1 MAGEPRGRDLFI
13 VDNSVSGWTA
23 LRYLEEWSGIA
34 KAFDIATG
42 YFEIGG
48 LLALGEKW
56 QALQKIRILM
66 GAEMTLR
73 TRKAILDAVRQRA
86 LTELDQ
92 SIEATKD
99 SNPFLNGVP
108 AILEALT
115 SNQIECRV
123 YDKEKFHAKAY
134 ITHATLEVVGSQAL
148 VGSSNFTGPG
158 LTQNIELNVQ
168 IQNAR
173 EVAQLQEWFEE
184 HWKDATDVTGAV
196 IACQSREGALLSHL
210 QQGARMGLYRS
221 AESLRGREGLH
232 RARSGCVHRGRDVQG
247 RVGRRR
253 LADTRRDGP
262 GIPDGAAP
270 R

>member
-1 MAGEPRGRDLFI
+1 MTGEPRGRDLFI

-34 KAFDIATG
+34 KAFDITTG

-56 QALQKIRILM
+56 RALQKIRILM

-86 LTELDQ
+86 LMELDQ
-92 SIEATKD
+92 SIETTKD
-99 SNPFLNGVP
+99 TNPFLNGVP
-108 AILEALT
+108 AVLEALT

-148 VGSSNFTGPG
+148 VGSSNFTG
-158 LTQNIELNVQ
+158 
-168 IQNAR
+168 
-173 EVAQLQEWFEE
+173 
-184 HWKDATDVTGAV
+184 
-196 IACQSREGALLSHL
+196 
-210 QQGARMGLYRS
+210 
-221 AESLRGREGLH
+221 
-232 RARSGCVHRGRDVQG
+232 
-247 RVGRRR
+247 
-253 LADTRRDGP
+253 
-262 GIPDGAAP
+262 
-270 R
+270 